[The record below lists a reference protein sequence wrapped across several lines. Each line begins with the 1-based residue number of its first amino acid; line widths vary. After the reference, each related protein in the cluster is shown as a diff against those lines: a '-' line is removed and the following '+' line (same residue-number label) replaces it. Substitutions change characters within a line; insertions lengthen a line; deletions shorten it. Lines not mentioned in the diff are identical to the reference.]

1 MKAGMTKLEAQFLF
15 PIVLS
20 KMFFIPEIKKK
31 KPKQYIKYQ
40 YMKS

>member
-1 MKAGMTKLEAQFLF
+1 MKTGTTKLEVKFLF

-20 KMFFIPEIKKK
+20 KMFFIPEIKKN
-31 KPKQYIKYQ
+31 PNQYIQYQ